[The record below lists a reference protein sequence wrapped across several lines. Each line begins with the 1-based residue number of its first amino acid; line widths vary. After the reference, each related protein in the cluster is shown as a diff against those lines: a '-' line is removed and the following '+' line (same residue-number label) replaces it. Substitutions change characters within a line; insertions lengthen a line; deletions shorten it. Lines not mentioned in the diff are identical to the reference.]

1 MYHKNA
7 YACLRRLDKL
17 VYFLIRQ
24 IYSQQIKKR
33 KGRFIVMPEAGFG
46 SLIVML
52 ISIAILVTLIMKLKI
67 HPVYALIFTGVIAAL
82 GFGFPIDQIFSTIT
96 GGFGGTIGNIG
107 IVIILGC
114 AIGIILEDTGGA
126 LVLANT
132 ILKAVG
138 KKNSALAMA
147 LTGYLVSIPVFSDSA
162 IVIMSPVARAL
173 SARAGVPLVGLL
185 GALNAG
191 ILATHTMVPPTP
203 GPLAAA
209 GTLGADLGLVIVLG
223 LISSAFYTLAA
234 SLFCNS
240 KYMLNKYPAVAKMD
254 GVDKAQGDDFI
265 LKGKDGK
272 PLPSAFLAFASI
284 LVPVILIC
292 AQSFGNMFLPKESG
306 LIPILTFIGNPIFA
320 LFVGVVIALFLDK
333 SRLTLDQM
341 YKWFSDSV
349 EESGFIILATGAAGA
364 FGGVLKA
371 SGVGT
376 YLGNLIASTAIPAV
390 FVPFLVSVLLSVAN
404 GSATVALTT
413 GSAIL
418 LPLVEPLG
426 LSPVIATLS
435 IAAGSSFFYHANASH
450 FWVVLKSNDDLPM
463 NEGYELVSVA
473 TAIGAVAGMIAVWIM
488 SFIF

>member
-1 MYHKNA
+1 M
-7 YACLRRLDKL
+7 
-17 VYFLIRQ
+17 
-24 IYSQQIKKR
+24 
-33 KGRFIVMPEAGFG
+33 EAGFG

-52 ISIAILVTLIMKLKI
+52 ISIALLVVLIMKFKI
-67 HPVYALIFTGVIAAL
+67 HPVYALIFVAVIAAL
-82 GFGFPIDQIFSTIT
+82 GFGFPVNQVFSQVTS
-96 GGFGGTIGNIG
+96 GFGGTIGNIG

-132 ILKAVG
+132 VLKFVG

-173 SARAGVPLVGLL
+173 SARGGIPLVGLL

-209 GTLGADLGLVIVLG
+209 GTLGADLGFVIVLG
-223 LISSAFYTLAA
+223 LISSAAYTLVA
-234 SLFCNS
+234 SLYCNS
-240 KYMLNKYPAVAKMD
+240 KYMKKKYPAVAKME
-254 GVDKAQGDDFI
+254 GVDKATGDDFT
-265 LKGKDGK
+265 LTAKDGK
-272 PLPSAFLAFASI
+272 KLPSAFVAFASI

-292 AQSFGNMFLPKESG
+292 VNSFGALMLPEESAVLPFLA
-306 LIPILTFIGNPIFA
+306 FIGNPIFA
-320 LFVGVVIALFLDK
+320 LAVGVVIALFLDK
-333 SRLTLDQM
+333 SRLSLDQF
-341 YKWFSDSV
+341 YKWCSDSV
-349 EESGFIILATGAAGA
+349 EQSGFIILATGAAGA

-413 GSAIL
+413 GSAIM
-418 LPLVEPLG
+418 LPLLDSLG

-463 NEGYELVSVA
+463 SEGYELVSVA
-473 TAIGAVAGMIAVWIM
+473 TALGSVAGMIAVWIM
-488 SFIF
+488 SFFF

>member
-1 MYHKNA
+1 
-7 YACLRRLDKL
+7 
-17 VYFLIRQ
+17 
-24 IYSQQIKKR
+24 
-33 KGRFIVMPEAGFG
+33 MPEAGFG

-333 SRLTLDQM
+333 SRLSLDQM

-349 EESGFIILATGAAGA
+349 EESGFIILATGAAGEINC
-364 FGGVLKA
+364 F
-371 SGVGT
+371 S
-376 YLGNLIASTAIPAV
+376 STG
-390 FVPFLVSVLLSVAN
+390 FCKFC
-404 GSATVALTT
+404 
-413 GSAIL
+413 
-418 LPLVEPLG
+418 
-426 LSPVIATLS
+426 
-435 IAAGSSFFYHANASH
+435 
-450 FWVVLKSNDDLPM
+450 
-463 NEGYELVSVA
+463 
-473 TAIGAVAGMIAVWIM
+473 
-488 SFIF
+488 